1 MGGEANLLCSLRLQ
15 ELNLPNVFG
24 RLSKVFL
31 DKLQVSTPP
40 YPITKSSNGLM
51 TLERDASKRIL
62 FQQPETPGP
71 IILSS
76 GDGKAEYRL
85 GPKDS
90 QAEPLRVQCWEDTKT
105 A

>member
-1 MGGEANLLCSLRLQ
+1 
-15 ELNLPNVFG
+15 
-24 RLSKVFL
+24 
-31 DKLQVSTPP
+31 
-40 YPITKSSNGLM
+40 M

-90 QAEPLRVQCWEDTKT
+90 QAEPLRVQCWEATKT